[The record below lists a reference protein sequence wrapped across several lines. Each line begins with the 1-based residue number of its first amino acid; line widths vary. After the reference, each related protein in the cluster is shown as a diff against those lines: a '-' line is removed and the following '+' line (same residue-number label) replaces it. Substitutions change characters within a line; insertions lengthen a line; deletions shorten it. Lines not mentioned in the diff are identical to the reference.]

1 MVIVNDVKGLNGT
14 LTFRLGVLGTVV
26 TNRFADRIAALDLK
40 PKHAGVLVALSTGS
54 GASQQE
60 LAGRMGVAPS
70 LMVTL
75 ADHLEDLGAIERV
88 RDPDDRRRQNLSLT
102 RKGRDLLAKCTR
114 IAQQID
120 DELTAEVDGAERL
133 PALLGALAARES
145 LP

>member
-1 MVIVNDVKGLNGT
+1 MMIVNDAKGLNGT

-102 RKGRDLLAKCTR
+102 RKGRDLLAKCAR

-120 DELTAEVDGAERL
+120 DELTAAVDGAERL
-133 PALLGALAARES
+133 PALLGALAAREG